1 MQVYVV
7 NNESPQGD
15 LSIMVGIYSSEEKA
29 RKVINFL
36 EEETPGWYPT
46 YSVEDVDPEEPM
58 Y

>member
-15 LSIMVGIYSSEEKA
+15 LSIVVGIYSSEEKA
-29 RKVINFL
+29 RKVIDFL
-36 EEETPGWYPT
+36 KEETPGWYPSW
-46 YSVEDVDPEEPM
+46 SVEDVDPEEPM

>member
-15 LSIMVGIYSSEEKA
+15 HSIMVGIYSSEEKA
-29 RKVINFL
+29 SEMISFL
-36 EEETPGWYPT
+36 ERETPGWYPT
-46 YSVEDVDPEEPM
+46 YSVEDVDPEEPI

>member
-7 NNESPQGD
+7 NNESPEGD
-15 LSIMVGIYSSEEKA
+15 ISIMVGIYSSEEKA
-29 RKVINFL
+29 RETIDFL
-36 EEETPGWYPT
+36 ERETPGWYPT